1 MPTRAGEKVV
11 VVWAAV
17 GCVICERLVIE
28 VPKG

>member
-11 VVWAAV
+11 VWAAV
-17 GCVICERLVIE
+17 GCVVCGKPTIE